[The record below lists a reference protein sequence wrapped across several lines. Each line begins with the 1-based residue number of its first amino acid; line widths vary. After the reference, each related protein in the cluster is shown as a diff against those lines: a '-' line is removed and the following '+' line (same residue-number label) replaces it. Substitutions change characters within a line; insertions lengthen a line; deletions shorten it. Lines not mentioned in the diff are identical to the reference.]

1 MEEKRYSVEPP
12 SAGPWDRDRNR
23 HKSHRSRRHDRPL
36 EGRRNQF
43 AQALKAT
50 VEFEIACRT

>member
-50 VEFEIACRT
+50 VEFE